1 MSTWRPPRRME
12 RTPSTAAAARKQMI
26 LPSKSNGSNRAL
38 NRVGVQFGAS
48 VGQEASQSMPARQR
62 VGDELEW
69 DGRAGAIAVIPSGGC
84 TRSRSR
90 SVAGA
95 SSAGPAPSYDL
106 KSVRARRRH
115 ADRRSFTAMPRAA
128 SKSRS
133 PVRKKRR
140 RAALPWG
147 RTHGPEGGRK
157 ARRREPR
164 ARRC

>member
-1 MSTWRPPRRME
+1 MNWSGMGVREQCPHSIRRLHE
-12 RTPSTAAAARKQMI
+12 ITQPKRR
-26 LPSKSNGSNRAL
+26 R
-38 NRVGVQFGAS
+38 GV
-48 VGQEASQSMPARQR
+48 VSQR
-62 VGDELEW
+62 
-69 DGRAGAIAVIPSGGC
+69 DGRKLHA
-84 TRSRSR
+84 
-90 SVAGA
+90 
-95 SSAGPAPSYDL
+95 L
-106 KSVRARRRH
+106 LLARRVVIMTRVVRMPVKLLLSE